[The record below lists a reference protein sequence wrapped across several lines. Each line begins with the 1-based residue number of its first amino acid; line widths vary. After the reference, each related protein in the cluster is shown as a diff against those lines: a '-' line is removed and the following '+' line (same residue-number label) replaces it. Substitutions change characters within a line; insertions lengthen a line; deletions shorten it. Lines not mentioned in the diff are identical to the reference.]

1 MSVESEV
8 SLDGT
13 KLTITVRGRFDFG
26 SHQAFRDAYERFYK
40 VPEIYVVDLKETTY
54 MDSSALGMLLL
65 LRDHAGGDN
74 AEVQVVNANSDVRK
88 ILALT
93 VLIAEDSAAD
103 LLLLST
109 IVRRQG
115 HQVLT
120 ASNGQ
125 EAVDVFTRERPQL
138 VLMDA
143 LMPVMD
149 GFEAA
154 RQIKQRAGEAL
165 VPIIF
170 LTSLRES
177 EALAQCLDAGGDDF
191 LAKPYNQVILAA
203 KINAMDR
210 LRRLQATVL
219 QQRDLIARHHDYL
232 LQEQRVAKAVFDKVA
247 HSGCINA
254 APNIRYVQSPYA
266 LFNGDLLL
274 AAYTPSGDMHVLLGD
289 FTGHG
294 LPAAV
299 GAMPLAEVFYGMTAK
314 GYGLAQTLRE
324 MNAKLKRI
332 LPVDMFCCATLLCLS
347 AQRRVVEVW
356 NGGMPDG
363 YVHDVTTGKRTPLVS
378 RHLPLGVLAAEA
390 FDDRTEVWPMALGDR
405 VFLLSDGVLDTADAH
420 EQLFGAERLQQ
431 VFAANR
437 EPDRLFEEIEQALAG
452 FRGEVRDDISM
463 VEISLQADEPLR
475 SSSVV
480 YSDSGQSSPLD
491 WSVSF
496 EFRAETLKSYNPLPY
511 LLQLLLEIHGLR
523 EQSGALYSVMAE
535 LYSNA
540 LEHGVLGLDSR
551 LKRDAQGFA
560 AYYRERNERLARL
573 DSGYVRVHL
582 DVVPTG
588 EGGCLTLRIE
598 DSGAGFDVDKVLARP
613 LDVDRLSGRGLSLV
627 RQLSSD
633 VGWSDGGRCVCVEF
647 SWKALA

>member
-1 MSVESEV
+1 MSALAPVLEA
-8 SLDGT
+8 
-13 KLTITVRGRFDFG
+13 LTI
-26 SHQAFRDAYERFYK
+26 
-40 VPEIYVVDLKETTY
+40 
-54 MDSSALGMLLL
+54 
-65 LRDHAGGDN
+65 
-74 AEVQVVNANSDVRK
+74 
-88 ILALT
+88 
-93 VLIAEDSAAD
+93 LIAEDSAAD
-103 LLLLST
+103 RLLLAS
-109 IVRRQG
+109 IIRRQG

-120 ASNGQ
+120 VSNGA
-125 EAVDVFTRERPQL
+125 EAIEVFARERPQL

-154 RQIKQRAGEAL
+154 RQIKQLAGEAL

-191 LAKPYNQVILAA
+191 LPKPYNPLILAA

-219 QQRDLIARHHDYL
+219 QQRDLIAKHHEHL
-232 LQEQRVAKAVFDKVA
+232 MHEQRAAKAVFDKVA

-254 APNIRYVQSPYA
+254 APNIRYLQSPYA

-294 LPAAV
+294 LPAAI

-314 GYGLAQTLRE
+314 GYGLTQTLRE

-347 AQRRVVEVW
+347 AQRRAVEVW
-356 NGGMPDG
+356 NGGMPEG
-363 YVHDVTTGKRTPLVS
+363 YVHEVATGRRTPLMS
-378 RHLPLGVLAAEA
+378 RHLPLGVLSTEA
-390 FDDRTEVWPMALGDR
+390 FDDSTEVWPMALGDR
-405 VFLLSDGVLDTADAH
+405 VFLLSDGVLDTADAND
-420 EQLFGAERLQQ
+420 QLFGAERLQQ

-437 EPDRLFEEIEQALAG
+437 EPDRLFEDIEQALAA
-452 FRGEVRDDISM
+452 FRGQARDDVSM
-463 VEISLQADEPLR
+463 VEITLQAGQPLR
-475 SSSVV
+475 TAEPM
-480 YSDSGQSSPLD
+480 YADSGQSCPLD

-496 EFRAETLKSYNPLPY
+496 EFRAQTLRTYNPLPY

-560 AYYRERNERLARL
+560 QYYHQRHERLAQL
-573 DSGYVRVHL
+573 DSGYVRVHVQ
-582 DVVPTG
+582 VVPTDK
-588 EGGCLTLRIE
+588 GGKLTLRLE
-598 DSGAGFDVDKVLARP
+598 DSGQGFDVEQELARP
-613 LDVDRLSGRGLSLV
+613 VDIDRLSGRGLSLV
-627 RQLSSD
+627 RQLSSA
-633 VGWSDGGRCVCVEF
+633 VGWSDGGRSVCVEF
-647 SWKALA
+647 CWEALA

>member
-1 MSVESEV
+1 MSALAPVLEA
-8 SLDGT
+8 
-13 KLTITVRGRFDFG
+13 LTI
-26 SHQAFRDAYERFYK
+26 
-40 VPEIYVVDLKETTY
+40 
-54 MDSSALGMLLL
+54 
-65 LRDHAGGDN
+65 
-74 AEVQVVNANSDVRK
+74 
-88 ILALT
+88 
-93 VLIAEDSAAD
+93 LIAEDSAAD
-103 LLLLST
+103 RLLLAS
-109 IVRRQG
+109 IIRRQG

-120 ASNGQ
+120 VSNGA
-125 EAVDVFTRERPQL
+125 EAIEVFARERPQL

-154 RQIKQRAGEAL
+154 RQIKQLAGEAL

-191 LAKPYNQVILAA
+191 LPKPYNPLILAA

-219 QQRDLIARHHDYL
+219 QQRDLIARHHEHL
-232 LQEQRVAKAVFDKVA
+232 MHEQRAAKAVFDKVA

-254 APNIRYVQSPYA
+254 APNIRYLQSPYA

-294 LPAAV
+294 LPAAI

-314 GYGLAQTLRE
+314 GYGLTQTLRE

-347 AQRRVVEVW
+347 AQRRAVEVW
-356 NGGMPDG
+356 NGGMPEG
-363 YVHDVTTGKRTPLVS
+363 YVHEVATGRRTPLMS
-378 RHLPLGVLAAEA
+378 RHLPLGVLSAEA
-390 FDDRTEVWPMALGDR
+390 FDDSTEVWPMALGDR
-405 VFLLSDGVLDTADAH
+405 VFLLSDGVLDTADAND
-420 EQLFGAERLQQ
+420 QLFGAERLQQ

-437 EPDRLFEEIEQALAG
+437 EPDRLFEDIEQALAA
-452 FRGEVRDDISM
+452 FRGQARDDVSM
-463 VEISLQADEPLR
+463 VEITLQAGQPLR
-475 SSSVV
+475 AAEPM
-480 YSDSGQSSPLD
+480 YADSGQSCPLD

-496 EFRAETLKSYNPLPY
+496 EFRAQTLRTYNPLPY

-560 AYYRERNERLARL
+560 QYYHQRHERLAQL
-573 DSGYVRVHL
+573 DSGYVRVHVQ
-582 DVVPTG
+582 VVPTDK
-588 EGGCLTLRIE
+588 GGKLTLRLE
-598 DSGAGFDVDKVLARP
+598 DSGQGFDVEQELARP
-613 LDVDRLSGRGLSLV
+613 VDIDRLSGRGLSLV
-627 RQLSSD
+627 RQLSSA
-633 VGWSDGGRCVCVEF
+633 VGWSDGGRTVCVEF
-647 SWKALA
+647 CWAALA

>member
-1 MSVESEV
+1 MSALAPVLEA
-8 SLDGT
+8 
-13 KLTITVRGRFDFG
+13 LTI
-26 SHQAFRDAYERFYK
+26 
-40 VPEIYVVDLKETTY
+40 
-54 MDSSALGMLLL
+54 
-65 LRDHAGGDN
+65 
-74 AEVQVVNANSDVRK
+74 
-88 ILALT
+88 
-93 VLIAEDSAAD
+93 LIAEDSAAD
-103 LLLLST
+103 RLLLAS
-109 IVRRQG
+109 IIRRQG

-120 ASNGQ
+120 VSNGA
-125 EAVDVFTRERPQL
+125 EAIEVFARERPQL

-154 RQIKQRAGEAL
+154 RQIKQLAGEAL

-191 LAKPYNQVILAA
+191 LPKPYNPLILAA

-219 QQRDLIARHHDYL
+219 QQRDLIAKHHEHL
-232 LQEQRVAKAVFDKVA
+232 MHEQRAAKAVFDKVA

-254 APNIRYVQSPYA
+254 APNIRYLQSPYA

-294 LPAAV
+294 LPAAI

-314 GYGLAQTLRE
+314 GYGLTQTLRE

-347 AQRRVVEVW
+347 AQRRAVEVW
-356 NGGMPDG
+356 NGGMPEG
-363 YVHDVTTGKRTPLVS
+363 YVHEVATGRRTPLMS
-378 RHLPLGVLAAEA
+378 RHLPLGVLSAEA
-390 FDDRTEVWPMALGDR
+390 FDDSTEVWPMALGDR
-405 VFLLSDGVLDTADAH
+405 VFLLSDGVLDTADAND
-420 EQLFGAERLQQ
+420 QLFGAERLQQ

-437 EPDRLFEEIEQALAG
+437 EPDRLFEDIEQALAA
-452 FRGEVRDDISM
+452 FRGQARDDVSM
-463 VEISLQADEPLR
+463 VEITLQAGQPLR
-475 SSSVV
+475 AAEPM
-480 YSDSGQSSPLD
+480 YADSGQSCPLD

-496 EFRAETLKSYNPLPY
+496 EFRAQTLRTYNPLPY

-560 AYYRERNERLARL
+560 QYYHQRHERLAQL
-573 DSGYVRVHL
+573 DSGYVRVHVQ
-582 DVVPTG
+582 VVPTDK
-588 EGGCLTLRIE
+588 GGKLTLRLE
-598 DSGAGFDVDKVLARP
+598 DSGQGFDVEQELARP
-613 LDVDRLSGRGLSLV
+613 VDIDRLSGRGLSLV
-627 RQLSSD
+627 RQLSSA
-633 VGWSDGGRCVCVEF
+633 VGWSDGGRTVCVEF
-647 SWKALA
+647 CWEALA

>member
-1 MSVESEV
+1 MSALAPVLEA
-8 SLDGT
+8 
-13 KLTITVRGRFDFG
+13 LTI
-26 SHQAFRDAYERFYK
+26 
-40 VPEIYVVDLKETTY
+40 
-54 MDSSALGMLLL
+54 
-65 LRDHAGGDN
+65 
-74 AEVQVVNANSDVRK
+74 
-88 ILALT
+88 
-93 VLIAEDSAAD
+93 LIAEDSAAD
-103 LLLLST
+103 RLLLAS
-109 IVRRQG
+109 IIRRQG

-120 ASNGQ
+120 VSNGA
-125 EAVDVFTRERPQL
+125 EAIEVFARERPQL

-154 RQIKQRAGEAL
+154 RQIKQLAGEAL

-191 LAKPYNQVILAA
+191 LPKPYNPLILAA

-219 QQRDLIARHHDYL
+219 QQRDLIARHHEHL
-232 LQEQRVAKAVFDKVA
+232 MHEQRAAKAVFDKVA

-254 APNIRYVQSPYA
+254 APNIRYLQSPYA

-294 LPAAV
+294 LPAAI

-314 GYGLAQTLRE
+314 GYGLTQTLRE

-347 AQRRVVEVW
+347 AQRRAVEVW
-356 NGGMPDG
+356 NGGMPEG
-363 YVHDVTTGKRTPLVS
+363 YVHEVATGRRTPLMS
-378 RHLPLGVLAAEA
+378 RHLPLGVLSAEA
-390 FDDRTEVWPMALGDR
+390 FDDSTEVWPMALGDR
-405 VFLLSDGVLDTADAH
+405 VFLLSDGVLDTADAND
-420 EQLFGAERLQQ
+420 QLFGAERLQQ

-437 EPDRLFEEIEQALAG
+437 EPDRLFEDIEQALAA
-452 FRGEVRDDISM
+452 FRGQARDDVSM
-463 VEISLQADEPLR
+463 VEITLQAGQPLR
-475 SSSVV
+475 AAESM
-480 YSDSGQSSPLD
+480 YADSGQSCPLD

-496 EFRAETLKSYNPLPY
+496 EFRAQTLRTYNPLPY

-560 AYYRERNERLARL
+560 QYYRQRHERLAQL
-573 DSGYVRVHL
+573 DSGYVRVHMQ
-582 DVVPTG
+582 VVPTDK
-588 EGGCLTLRIE
+588 GGKLTLRLE
-598 DSGAGFDVDKVLARP
+598 DSGQGFDVEQELARP
-613 LDVDRLSGRGLSLV
+613 VDIDRLSGRGLSLV
-627 RQLSSD
+627 RQLSSA

-647 SWKALA
+647 CWEALA

>member
-1 MSVESEV
+1 MSALAPVLEA
-8 SLDGT
+8 
-13 KLTITVRGRFDFG
+13 LTI
-26 SHQAFRDAYERFYK
+26 
-40 VPEIYVVDLKETTY
+40 
-54 MDSSALGMLLL
+54 
-65 LRDHAGGDN
+65 
-74 AEVQVVNANSDVRK
+74 
-88 ILALT
+88 
-93 VLIAEDSAAD
+93 LIAEDSAAD
-103 LLLLST
+103 RLLLAS
-109 IVRRQG
+109 IIRRQG

-120 ASNGQ
+120 VSNGA
-125 EAVDVFTRERPQL
+125 EAIEVFARERPQL

-154 RQIKQRAGEAL
+154 RQIKQLAGEAL

-191 LAKPYNQVILAA
+191 LPKPYNPLILAA

-219 QQRDLIARHHDYL
+219 QQRDLIARHHEHL
-232 LQEQRVAKAVFDKVA
+232 MHEQRAAKAVFDKVA

-254 APNIRYVQSPYA
+254 APNIRYLQSPYA

-294 LPAAV
+294 LPAAI

-314 GYGLAQTLRE
+314 GYGLTQTLRE

-347 AQRRVVEVW
+347 AQRRAVEVW
-356 NGGMPDG
+356 NGGMPEG
-363 YVHDVTTGKRTPLVS
+363 YVHEVATGRRTPLIS
-378 RHLPLGVLAAEA
+378 RHLPLGVLSAEA
-390 FDDRTEVWPMALGDR
+390 FDDSTEVWPMALGDR
-405 VFLLSDGVLDTADAH
+405 VFLLSDGVLDTADAND
-420 EQLFGAERLQQ
+420 QLFGAERLQQ

-437 EPDRLFEEIEQALAG
+437 EPDRLFEDIEQALAA
-452 FRGEVRDDISM
+452 FRGQARDDVSM
-463 VEISLQADEPLR
+463 VEITLQAGQPLR
-475 SSSVV
+475 AAEPM
-480 YSDSGQSSPLD
+480 YADSGQSCPLD

-496 EFRAETLKSYNPLPY
+496 EFRAQTLRTYNPLPY

-560 AYYRERNERLARL
+560 QYYRQRHERLAQL
-573 DSGYVRVHL
+573 DNGYVRLHMQ
-582 DVVPTG
+582 VVPTDK
-588 EGGCLTLRIE
+588 GGRLTLRLE
-598 DSGAGFDVDKVLARP
+598 DSGQGFDVEQELARP
-613 LDVDRLSGRGLSLV
+613 VDIGRLSGRGLSLV
-627 RQLSSD
+627 RQLSSA
-633 VGWSDGGRCVCVEF
+633 VGWSDGGRTVCVEF
-647 SWKALA
+647 CWEALA

>member
-1 MSVESEV
+1 MSALAPLE
-8 SLDGT
+8 T
-13 KLTITVRGRFDFG
+13 LTI
-26 SHQAFRDAYERFYK
+26 
-40 VPEIYVVDLKETTY
+40 
-54 MDSSALGMLLL
+54 
-65 LRDHAGGDN
+65 
-74 AEVQVVNANSDVRK
+74 
-88 ILALT
+88 
-93 VLIAEDSAAD
+93 LIAEDSAAD

-120 ASNGQ
+120 ATNGEQ
-125 EAVDVFTRERPQL
+125 AVEIFARERPQL

-149 GFEAA
+149 GFAAA
-154 RQIKQRAGEAL
+154 RWIKQLAGEAL

-177 EALAQCLDAGGDDF
+177 ADLAECLDAGGDDF
-191 LAKPYNQVILAA
+191 LPKPYNPLILAA

-219 QQRDLIARHHDYL
+219 EQRDLIAKHHDYL
-232 LQEQRVAKAVFDKVA
+232 LHEQRVAKAVFDKVA

-254 APNIRYVQSPYA
+254 APNIRYLQSPYA

-274 AAYTPSGDMHVLLGD
+274 AAYTPSGDMRVLLGD

-347 AQRRVVEVW
+347 TQRRTVEVW
-356 NGGMPDG
+356 NGGMPEG
-363 YVHDVTTGKRTPLVS
+363 YVHEIATGQRTPLES
-378 RHLPLGVLAAEA
+378 RHLPLGVLSAEA

-405 VFLLSDGVLDTADAH
+405 VFLLSDGVLDTADPND
-420 EQLFGAERLQQ
+420 QLFGAERLQQ

-437 EPDRLFEEIEQALAG
+437 EPDRLFDEIEQALAA
-452 FRGEVRDDISM
+452 FRGEARDDVSM
-463 VEISLQADEPLR
+463 VEITLQAGHSLRAAGPL
-475 SSSVV
+475 
-480 YSDSGQSSPLD
+480 YADSGQSSPLN
-491 WSVSF
+491 WSANF
-496 EFRAETLKSYNPLPY
+496 EFRAETLKRYNPLPY
-511 LLQLLLEIHGLR
+511 LLQMLLEVHGLR

-551 LKRDAQGFA
+551 LKRDAEGFA
-560 AYYRERNERLARL
+560 EYYRQRNERLAQL
-573 DSGYVRVHL
+573 SSGHVRVQVQVL
-582 DVVPTG
+582 PT
-588 EGGCLTLRIE
+588 EGGGRLSLCIE
-598 DSGAGFDVDKVLARP
+598 DSGPGFDVEHMLAQP
-613 LDVDRLSGRGLSLV
+613 LDIDRLSGRGLSLV
-627 RQLSSD
+627 RQLCS
-633 VGWSDGGRCVCVEF
+633 VVRWSEGGRRVCVEF
-647 SWKALA
+647 SWEALA

>member
-1 MSVESEV
+1 MSAQTPILEP
-8 SLDGT
+8 
-13 KLTITVRGRFDFG
+13 LTI
-26 SHQAFRDAYERFYK
+26 
-40 VPEIYVVDLKETTY
+40 
-54 MDSSALGMLLL
+54 
-65 LRDHAGGDN
+65 
-74 AEVQVVNANSDVRK
+74 
-88 ILALT
+88 
-93 VLIAEDSAAD
+93 LIAEDSAAD
-103 LLLLST
+103 LMLLST

-120 ASNGQ
+120 ASDGAQ
-125 EAVDVFTRERPQL
+125 AVDLFARERPQL

-154 RQIKQRAGEAL
+154 RRIKQLAGEAL

-170 LTSLRES
+170 LTSLRQS

-191 LAKPYNQVILAA
+191 LPKPYNPLILAA

-219 QQRDLIARHHDYL
+219 QQRDLIAKHHDYL
-232 LQEQRVAKAVFDKVA
+232 LHEQRVAKAVFDKVA

-254 APNIRYVQSPYA
+254 APNIRYLQSPYA

-274 AAYTPSGDMHVLLGD
+274 AAYTPAGDMHVLLGD

-314 GYGLAQTLRE
+314 GYGLTQILRE

-347 AQRRVVEVW
+347 TQRRAVEVW
-356 NGGMPDG
+356 NGGMPEG
-363 YVHDVTTGKRTPLVS
+363 YVHEVATGKRTPLIS
-378 RHLPLGVLAAEA
+378 RHLPLGVLSAQA

-405 VFLLSDGVLDTADAH
+405 VFLLSDGVLDTADAN

-437 EPDRLFEEIEQALAG
+437 EPDRLFEDIEQALAA
-452 FRGEVRDDISM
+452 FRGEARDDVSM
-463 VEISLQADEPLR
+463 LEITLQAGQSMRATGPL
-475 SSSVV
+475 
-480 YSDSGQSSPLD
+480 YADSGQSCPLD

-496 EFRAETLKSYNPLPY
+496 EFRAETLKRYNPLPY

-551 LKRDAQGFA
+551 LKRNAEGFA
-560 AYYRERNERLARL
+560 QYYRQRNERLVQL
-573 DSGYVRVHL
+573 NSGYVRVH
-582 DVVPTG
+582 VQVEPTAT
-588 EGGCLTLRIE
+588 GGRMTLRIE
-598 DSGAGFDVDKVLARP
+598 DSGPGFDVEQVLARP
-613 LDVDRLSGRGLSLV
+613 LDVDRLSGRGLGLV

-633 VGWSDGGRCVCVEF
+633 VRWSDGGRSVCVEF
-647 SWKALA
+647 CWEALA